1 MAGIVKKFLDM
12 WNNEEEY
19 EDDEEELEEEGNI
32 TDRNRRKLRH
42 SERSKVININGGKTK
57 ISCFKPDAYD
67 GQIAE
72 IANSLLNRHIVA
84 VDLEIENTSPDIA
97 CRIIDF
103 LRGTVHAVQGN
114 FVKVSRNT
122 YVLTPN
128 TVEIDGADLINQLV
142 SHDIYI

>member
-19 EDDEEELEEEGNI
+19 EDESDDQQEEENSIITRRQTTKNEHSKILNI
-32 TDRNRRKLRH
+32 HR
-42 SERSKVININGGKTK
+42 GKTQ

-72 IANSLLNRHIVA
+72 VANSLLTGSVVIL
-84 VDLEIENTSPDIA
+84 DLELENTSPNIA

-103 LRGTVHAVQGN
+103 LRGSVHAVQGK

-122 YVLTPN
+122 YVLTPS
-128 TVEIDGADLINQLV
+128 TVEVNGADLINELA